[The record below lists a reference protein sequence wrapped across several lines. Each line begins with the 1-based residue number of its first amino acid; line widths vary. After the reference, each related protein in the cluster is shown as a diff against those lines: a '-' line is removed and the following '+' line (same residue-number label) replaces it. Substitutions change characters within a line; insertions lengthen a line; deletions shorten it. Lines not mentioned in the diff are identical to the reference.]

1 MPFVTVLANGQRPYL
16 GGGFGRFYAYASMK
30 IEYAIDRFAM
40 EVKRQLEVLDRRLAA
55 SEYIVGST
63 YTIADMAIF
72 PPVRRLGE
80 GVAVWRC
87 RVPERGRVQE
97 HPALGGHPP

>member
-1 MPFVTVLANGQRPYL
+1 MGSAPYL

-55 SEYIVGST
+55 SEYIAGST
-63 YTIADMAIF
+63 HGFHFRPLFLALRRPFLPRCGLRRAPHAAGVHRTLVVE
-72 PPVRRLGE
+72 PPIGLVRS
-80 GVAVWRC
+80 
-87 RVPERGRVQE
+87 
-97 HPALGGHPP
+97 